1 MPTRVGQTRR
11 TDPQR
16 RRARSDLIGRSTLI
30 PESIIGATE
39 QNFRAVLTYWNAIMA
54 SGTLGSIDFQSK
66 ALQLQAERGR
76 VLASNIAN
84 ADTPNYKAR
93 DFSFQQALAAAT
105 AHTGGANS
113 MTALQV
119 ARTHPTHLLGATGAS
134 TGTPLLYRAPLQ
146 SAVDGNTVDLDV
158 ERANFAENSVR
169 YEATLRFLNSQIK
182 EMMTA
187 INGQ

>member
-1 MPTRVGQTRR
+1 
-11 TDPQR
+11 
-16 RRARSDLIGRSTLI
+16 
-30 PESIIGATE
+30 
-39 QNFRAVLTYWNAIMA
+39 MA
-54 SGTLGSIDFQSK
+54 GGILGSIDFQSK
-66 ALQLQAERGR
+66 ALELQAERGR

-105 AHTGGANS
+105 AQSGARLT
-113 MTALQV
+113 TAPQV
-119 ARTHPTHLLGATGAS
+119 VRTHAAHLSGPN
-134 TGTPLLYRAPLQ
+134 GTTNSPPLLYRAPLQ

>member
-1 MPTRVGQTRR
+1 
-11 TDPQR
+11 
-16 RRARSDLIGRSTLI
+16 
-30 PESIIGATE
+30 
-39 QNFRAVLTYWNAIMA
+39 MA
-54 SGTLGSIDFQSK
+54 GGILGSIDFQSK
-66 ALQLQAERGR
+66 ALELQAERGR

-93 DFSFQQALAAAT
+93 DFSFPQALAAAT
-105 AHTGGANS
+105 AQSGAHV
-113 MTALQV
+113 TTTPQV
-119 ARTHPTHLLGATGAS
+119 VRTHAAHLSGPNGAANGP
-134 TGTPLLYRAPLQ
+134 PLLYRAPLQ

>member
-1 MPTRVGQTRR
+1 
-11 TDPQR
+11 
-16 RRARSDLIGRSTLI
+16 
-30 PESIIGATE
+30 
-39 QNFRAVLTYWNAIMA
+39 MA

-66 ALQLQAERGR
+66 ALELQAERGR

-93 DFSFQQALAAAT
+93 DFSFQQALAVAT
-105 AHTGGANS
+105 ARSGTHSTA
-113 MTALQV
+113 ALQV
-119 ARTHPTHLLGATGAS
+119 VRTRPNHLSGPTGAP
-134 TGTPLLYRAPLQ
+134 GGPPLLYRAPLQ